1 MTLFTDSLNYD
12 RITNLGY
19 FFDGGLLVDEN
30 KEGNNEL
37 SSEYGQYS
45 PKTKEAWFKNDVKL
59 VNPSYVMT
67 TQQLFYHTDTEI
79 ARIVSATTIV
89 SDSGYIFARKGWY
102 NTRTEQSHLTDR
114 PYVVSKKRRLTA
126 DTLEYN
132 RISTI
137 GVGYNRVVIEDS
149 THQVTLK
156 GDYGYS
162 DEKKSYALLTKNALL
177 LEHSSK
183 DTLYL
188 HADTLITAK
197 DSVYDN
203 IKAYYGVRFF
213 RSDLQGLCDSM
224 FYSTRDSVLRLYHRP
239 VIWSKQQQLFGEIM
253 SLHTINNKPSWLQVE
268 QLAMVISM
276 EKDSLYNQTSGKELK
291 AYFDSTGNHV
301 ERVEIEGNAETV
313 YLPKDDKQ
321 VIIGLNRLEGSSLTM
336 FLKEDKLQKLIVWPQ
351 PKGRFFPLDKLTQED
366 RYLRHFAW
374 YESFRPK
381 DKQDVFRKVILPAL
395 SEQPLVGEETI
406 DETGPSVKGSRLV
419 GKEER

>member
-1 MTLFTDSLNYD
+1 M
-12 RITNLGY
+12 
-19 FFDGGLLVDEN
+19 LVDEN
-30 KEGNNEL
+30 KDGNNEL

-79 ARIVSATTIV
+79 ARIVSPTNIV
-89 SDSGYIFARKGWY
+89 SDSGYIVARSGWY

-132 RISTI
+132 RLSTI

-188 HADTLITAK
+188 HADTLITSK
-197 DSVYDN
+197 DSVYDTV
-203 IKAYYGVRFF
+203 KAYYGVRFF

-239 VIWSKQQQLFGEIM
+239 VIWSKQQQLFGETM
-253 SLHTINNKPSWLQVE
+253 ALHTTNNKPSWLHVE

-276 EKDSLYNQTSGKELK
+276 EKDSLFNQNQWK
-291 AYFDSTGNHV
+291 
-301 ERVEIEGNAETV
+301 RVE
-313 YLPKDDKQ
+313 
-321 VIIGLNRLEGSSLTM
+321 GLFRFDRKSRGA
-336 FLKEDKLQKLIVWPQ
+336 
-351 PKGRFFPLDKLTQED
+351 GRD
-366 RYLRHFAW
+366 RRQ
-374 YESFRPK
+374 R
-381 DKQDVFRKVILPAL
+381 
-395 SEQPLVGEETI
+395 
-406 DETGPSVKGSRLV
+406 
-419 GKEER
+419 